1 MPTGV
6 RPRRSRAGYVATVSA
21 DEFELCFLA
30 NRDDVIRL
38 LTVTTG
44 NRERAVDATQEA
56 FIRAHARWDVVRTYD
71 SPGAWVR
78 RIAINVSND
87 EFKSEQR
94 RHKRE
99 RTVHAASSPSP
110 ADAVVGD
117 AFAKALLERLPR
129 RQREAAAL
137 YYVDDR
143 TISEIASILDT
154 SEGAVKSN
162 LAGARDRLRTV
173 IADDQLDRD

>member
-1 MPTGV
+1 
-6 RPRRSRAGYVATVSA
+6 VSER
-21 DEFELCFLA
+21 EFEEFFLA

-71 SPGAWVR
+71 SPGGWVR

-87 EFKSEQR
+87 DYKSEQR
-94 RHKRE
+94 RQKRE
-99 RTVHAASSPSP
+99 RTVHAAASSSH
-110 ADAVVGD
+110 ADDIVGD

-143 TISEIASILDT
+143 TVSEIASILET

-162 LAGARDRLRTV
+162 LASARDRLRTV